1 MEIAIITV
9 VHVDS
14 VGLLYAV
21 NKQILFQLIKVT

>member
-14 VGLLYAV
+14 VYAV